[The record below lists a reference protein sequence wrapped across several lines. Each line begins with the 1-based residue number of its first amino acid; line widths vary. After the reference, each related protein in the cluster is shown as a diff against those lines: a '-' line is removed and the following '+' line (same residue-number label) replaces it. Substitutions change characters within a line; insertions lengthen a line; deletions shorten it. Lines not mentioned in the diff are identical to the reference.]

1 MAPFFVIPFKSSC
14 VGSDM
19 SILSDMRADLEAS
32 TALASPLKFPGC
44 GGFFS
49 SVASTKLPE
58 LGGSYSFIVAGFWS
72 LSSFIGFSLFSF
84 CCKLSLARV
93 CWMSSRRRTMED
105 IRWKDVPG
113 RFGGRG
119 EEGEEPK
126 CSGVAR

>member
-72 LSSFIGFSLFSF
+72 LSSFIG
-84 CCKLSLARV
+84 LARV

>member
-32 TALASPLKFPGC
+32 TALASPSKFPGY

-49 SVASTKLPE
+49 SVASAKLPE
-58 LGGSYSFIVAGFWS
+58 REGSYSFIVAGFW
-72 LSSFIGFSLFSF
+72 
-84 CCKLSLARV
+84 CAQKLSLARV
-93 CWMSSRRRTMED
+93 CWMSFRRKTMDD

-126 CSGVAR
+126 CSGVVR

>member
-49 SVASTKLPE
+49 SVASAKLPE
-58 LGGSYSFIVAGFWS
+58 RGGSYSFIFGS
-72 LSSFIGFSLFSF
+72 GLLDELSSEDDGGHPVERSMFERSLLLGLCFE
-84 CCKLSLARV
+84 LAR
-93 CWMSSRRRTMED
+93 MRSRSRLILSEIRRT
-105 IRWKDVPG
+105 
-113 RFGGRG
+113 G
-119 EEGEEPK
+119 EVWR
-126 CSGVAR
+126 SR